1 MIKGKYVPKTELVG
15 ILLGATIAK
24 AAEYALITTVVYF
37 TWRFWS

>member
-1 MIKGKYVPKTELVG
+1 MIKGQWVPKAELMG
-15 ILLGATIAK
+15 MLLGATIAK